1 MANLTTQVETLS
13 AEPIRATQALKRI
26 LVHVGRDRGADR
38 RIEVAVNLA
47 SKFSGKITGI
57 YVARPILPP
66 AIVMGALPPTFL
78 ADEAILN
85 EQDAEVAK
93 RCYLDHVVRHGLDG
107 GWHYIREASVQGF
120 CRISRYMD
128 LAIVGQ
134 PDPEVPEELLAIRP
148 EELVLGSGRP
158 TLVVPYI
165 GGSSSPGQRIVIAWD
180 ESREAARA
188 VADAL
193 PLLMQAREVW
203 IVSIGAKVQS
213 AGGQANV
220 GEELRR
226 FLADHDI
233 VARAERLYPDESSE
247 ADVLLSRI
255 ADLGA
260 DLLVMGCYGHARL
273 RELVLGGLTRE
284 ILRHMTVPVLMSH

>member
-1 MANLTTQVETLS
+1 MADLTTHVETL
-13 AEPIRATQALKRI
+13 ATDPIREVAGFKRI
-26 LVHVGRDRGADR
+26 LVHVDRDRGADH
-38 RIEVAVNLA
+38 RIELAVKIA
-47 SKFSGKITGI
+47 SKFAGKLMGI

-66 AIVMGALPPTFL
+66 AIVMGALPPEFL
-78 ADEAILN
+78 ADEAMQS
-85 EQDAEVAK
+85 EREAEAA
-93 RCYLDHVVRHGLDG
+93 RRRFLDHAGRHGLDG
-107 GWHYIREASVQGF
+107 GWRYLAEAGIQSF
-120 CRISRYMD
+120 LRISRYMD
-128 LAIVGQ
+128 LVIIGQ
-134 PDPEVPEELLAIRP
+134 PDPDVSAEGLAIRP
-148 EELVLGSGRP
+148 EDVVLGSGRP
-158 TLVVPYI
+158 ALIVPYI
-165 GGSSSPGQRIVIAWD
+165 GGSRSPWKRIVVAWD

-193 PLLMQAREVW
+193 PLLMQASAVS
-203 IVSIGAKVQS
+203 IVSIGAKVP
-213 AGGQANV
+213 GGELDI

-233 VARAERLYPDESSE
+233 VAQAERLYPDESSE

-273 RELVLGGLTRE
+273 REFVLGGLTRE